1 MSYAFG
7 FFPLPWWGY
16 VLATLALVHITVTG
30 VTLYLHRD
38 ATHRGLDLHPAVQH
52 FFRFWLWLT
61 TAMKTKEWVAI
72 HRKHHAHCE
81 TEDDPHSP
89 QILGLRKVLLEG
101 AELYKAEAQN
111 PETLEKYGRGT
122 PEDWIERK
130 LYSRYEILGVSLM
143 LVINLVLFGVVGLTI
158 WAVQMMAI
166 PFLAAG
172 IINGV
177 GHFWGYRNFE
187 CKDAATNVMPWGV
200 LMGGEELHNN
210 HHAFPSSAKFALR
223 SFEFDIGWV
232 YIKGLA
238 ALGLAKVRRIA
249 PMPLLDA
256 ARNHVDLTTVKAVL
270 LNRLHV
276 LRDYY
281 FHVTLPVLRA
291 EVAQLGGK
299 VRANTLRLFRR
310 ETSLL
315 DESARTRLS
324 EMLNHNQALRTVYE
338 YRERLQKLWESS
350 TASNERLVQNFKDWC
365 AQAEATGIQS
375 LQDFAAR
382 LRRYSLQPAPG
393 TA

>member
-1 MSYAFG
+1 
-7 FFPLPWWGY
+7 
-16 VLATLALVHITVTG
+16 
-30 VTLYLHRD
+30 
-38 ATHRGLDLHPAVQH
+38 
-52 FFRFWLWLT
+52 
-61 TAMKTKEWVAI
+61 
-72 HRKHHAHCE
+72 
-81 TEDDPHSP
+81 
-89 QILGLRKVLLEG
+89 
-101 AELYKAEAQN
+101 
-111 PETLEKYGRGT
+111 
-122 PEDWIERK
+122 
-130 LYSRYEILGVSLM
+130 M
-143 LVINLVLFGVVGLTI
+143 LVINLAVFGVVGLTI
-158 WAVQMMAI
+158 WAVLMMAI

-223 SFEFDIGWV
+223 PFEFDIGWV
-232 YIKGLA
+232 YIKGLV

-249 PMPLLDA
+249 PVPVLDNK
-256 ARNHVDLTTVKAVL
+256 RVHIDLDTVKAVL

-291 EVAQLGGK
+291 EVAQIGGK
-299 VRANTLRLFRR
+299 VRTSTRRLFRR
-310 ETSLL
+310 EISLL
-315 DESARTRLS
+315 DESARARLS
-324 EMLNHNQALRTVYE
+324 ELLNSNQALRTVYE

-375 LQDFAAR
+375 LQEFAAR
-382 LRRYSLQPAPG
+382 LRRYSLQPA
-393 TA
+393 